1 MLEDGPLSRGKSA
14 IRNGGQCKEYVM
26 IFVQSMRGPGSC
38 SLVQS
43 WMRLSRISLL
53 IWCGHL
59 SGQIKKKVMIYDVV
73 QMLVEGEFNPQTVA
87 ALAHRLQIPTSLMFM
102 CCPGPNFP
110 YLVADFGTRIIIL

>member
-1 MLEDGPLSRGKSA
+1 MFPRTVLDEAFPHITID
-14 IRNGGQCKEYVM
+14 
-26 IFVQSMRGPGSC
+26 
-38 SLVQS
+38 LVRS
-43 WMRLSRISLL
+43 SFWSD
-53 IWCGHL
+53 
-59 SGQIKKKVMIYDVV
+59 KKKVMIYDVV